1 MTAWRTPATLL
12 TRLITT
18 LTEQSVSRTPGNLV
32 SVRLMAALA
41 VTVVA
46 TGVGAFL
53 AFGSETPIEQPASFS
68 HRIHAGQVGLDCQF
82 CHTSA
87 RRSTVAGLP
96 PLTTCRGCH
105 LEVKPDSDLV
115 APIHAA
121 WDQQEPIEWMQVHD
135 LPEYVRFDHSAHV
148 NRDVDCSTCHGDVKS
163 METAQREVTH
173 SMGFCVQCHADNDA
187 PLDCTACHY

>member
-1 MTAWRTPATLL
+1 MEWPTLATLATHL
-12 TRLITT
+12 TTT
-18 LTEQSVSRTPGNLV
+18 RTEPPVSQVPGGLV
-32 SVRLMAALA
+32 SVRLVAALA
-41 VTVVA
+41 VLVTA
-46 TGVGAFL
+46 AGVGAVL
-53 AFGSETPIEQPASFS
+53 AFGDAPPIEQPMSFS
-68 HRIHAGQVGLDCQF
+68 HRIHVGQVGLDCQF

-105 LEVKPDSDLV
+105 LEVRPDSELV

-121 WDQQEPIEWMQVHD
+121 WEQQKPIEWMQVHD

-148 NRDVDCSTCHGDVKS
+148 NRGVDCSTCHGDVAS

-173 SMGFCVQCHADNDA
+173 SMGFCVQCHSDNAA
-187 PLDCTACHY
+187 PLDCTTCHY

>member
-1 MTAWRTPATLL
+1 MGWPTLAAHL

-18 LTEQSVSRTPGNLV
+18 PTKPSVSQMPGGLV
-32 SVRLMAALA
+32 SVRLVVGLA
-41 VTVVA
+41 VLVVA
-46 TGVGAFL
+46 AGVGAVIAL
-53 AFGSETPIEQPASFS
+53 GSPAPIEQPMSFS
-68 HRIHAGQVGLDCQF
+68 HQIHAGQIGLDCQF

-105 LEVKPDSDLV
+105 LEVKPDSELV

-121 WDQQEPIEWMQVHD
+121 WERQEAIEWMQVHD
-135 LPEYVRFDHSAHV
+135 LPEYARFDHSAHI
-148 NRDVDCSTCHGDVKS
+148 NRGVDCSTCHGDVAS

-173 SMGFCVQCHADNDA
+173 SMGFCVQCHTENDA
-187 PLDCTACHY
+187 PLDCTTCHY